1 VLELVNLRKRYGSL
15 TAVDGL
21 SVTAHAG
28 EVLGLLGPNGAG
40 KSTTI
45 GMAMGLIEP
54 DEGEVRIVPRAA
66 GQASGQAG
74 EQAGAQRA
82 TLGPRSVEARS
93 LLGIAP
99 QSLALYDQ
107 LTGEENLRYFGRL
120 MGLSGKVLS
129 QRVEHVLGLV
139 ALSPRKK
146 DRVAT
151 YSGGMKRRLNLAAAL
166 VHNPPIVLLDE
177 PTAGVDPQSRN
188 NLLDVVRQLAH
199 DGCTVIYTT
208 HYMEEASRL
217 CSRVGIIDQGK
228 LLAFGTV
235 PELIAAHG
243 GKPVVTIGYAEQAGL
258 RHEQLRHEHVASDDP
273 LATIREALQPGVGKA
288 EAREVRIQQPDLET
302 VFLNLTGRRLRD

>member
-1 VLELVNLRKRYGSL
+1 MLELCNLRKRYGSL
-15 TAVDGL
+15 VAVDGL
-21 SVTAHAG
+21 SLTAHAG

-54 DEGEVRIVPRAA
+54 DEGEVRVLPVSR
-66 GQASGQAG
+66 
-74 EQAGAQRA
+74 GATRS
-82 TLGPRSVEARS
+82 LSPRSVEARS
-93 LLGIAP
+93 LLGVAP

-129 QRVEHVLGLV
+129 QRVAHVLGLV
-139 ALSPRKK
+139 ALTPRKG

-166 VHNPPIVLLDE
+166 VHGPPILLLDE

-188 NLLDVVRQLAH
+188 NLLDVVRQLAQ

-228 LLAFGTV
+228 VLAFGTV
-235 PELIAAHG
+235 SELIAAYG
-243 GKPVVTIGYAEQAGL
+243 GKPVVTIGYGDDGASRGV
-258 RHEQLRHEHVASDDP
+258 LRHEHIASDDP
-273 LATIREALQPGVGKA
+273 LATIREALQPGPGKA

>member
-1 VLELVNLRKRYGSL
+1 MLELCNLRKRYGSL
-15 TAVDGL
+15 VAVDGL
-21 SVTAHAG
+21 SVSAQAG

-54 DEGEVRIVPRAA
+54 DEGEVRIVP
-66 GQASGQAG
+66 QAG
-74 EQAGAQRA
+74 GRMRQKQGQGVQRA
-82 TLGPRSVEARS
+82 VLGPRSVEARS
-93 LLGIAP
+93 LLGVAP
-99 QSLALYDQ
+99 QSLALYEQ
-107 LTGEENLRYFGRL
+107 LTGEENLRFFGRL
-120 MGLSGKVLS
+120 MGLSGRVLS

-139 ALSPRKK
+139 ALSPRKG

-243 GKPVVTIGYAEQAGL
+243 GKPVVTIGYAQGEAGL
-258 RHEQLRHEHVASDDP
+258 RHEHVQSDDP
-273 LATIREALQPGVGKA
+273 LHTIREALHPAAGKP
-288 EAREVRIQQPDLET
+288 EPREVHIQQPDLET